1 MSKKESLEMKKI
13 KDSIKREIVVNAPL
27 KQVWDALTKL
37 EHLNLWYTKNAEIEF
52 RIGGKGYMN
61 HGWGATSEG
70 VFTEI
75 DTMKRFV
82 LQSLDGDFTTI
93 TSLEK
98 VKNGIQVSIEY
109 QASFISE
116 MNQSIKENMLFG
128 TSQFLENLKSVYET
142 GIDNRVKFWKA
153 WIGIAHTTNEGGR
166 GTRVLQVKEG
176 SVAAAAGIKP
186 EDIIL
191 EIDGEEIG
199 GYESFERNLNEKDVN
214 CNVTLTIVS
223 KDEKSH
229 VNCLVDA
236 YPVPY

>member
-1 MSKKESLEMKKI
+1 MKKN
-13 KDSIKREIVVNAPL
+13 KDSVKREIVVNAPL
-27 KQVWDALTKL
+27 NKVWDVLTKP
-37 EHLNLWYTKNAEIEF
+37 EHLNLWYTKNADIEF

-75 DTMKRFV
+75 EIVKQFV
-82 LQSLDGDFTTI
+82 LQSTDGDFTTT
-93 TSLEK
+93 TSLEEIEDG
-98 VKNGIQVSIEY
+98 VKVSIEY
-109 QASFISE
+109 QASFIGE
-116 MNQSIKENMLFG
+116 MNQSTKENMLFG

-142 GIDNRVKFWKA
+142 GKDNRSMFWKT
-153 WIGIAHTTNEGGR
+153 WIGIAHTTNEGER
-166 GTRVLQVKEG
+166 GTKVLQVKEG

-191 EIDGEEIG
+191 EIDGEAIG
-199 GYESFERNLNEKDVN
+199 GYESFERILNKKSVKG
-214 CNVTLTIVS
+214 NVTLTIEN
-223 KDEKSH
+223 KNEKSQ

>member
-1 MSKKESLEMKKI
+1 MKKN
-13 KDSIKREIVVNAPL
+13 KDSVKREIVVNAPL
-27 KQVWDALTKL
+27 NKVWDALTKP
-37 EHLNLWYTKNAEIEF
+37 EHLNLWYTKNADIEF
-52 RIGGKGYMN
+52 CIGGKGYMN

-75 DTMKRFV
+75 DIMKRFV
-82 LQSLDGDFTTI
+82 LQSIDGDFTTI
-93 TSLEK
+93 TSLEEIGDS
-98 VKNGIQVSIEY
+98 VKVSIEY
-109 QASFISE
+109 QASFIGE
-116 MNQSIKENMLFG
+116 MNQSTKENMLFG

-142 GIDNRVKFWKA
+142 GTDKRSKFWKT
-153 WIGIAHTTNEGGR
+153 WIGIAHTTNDGER

-191 EIDGEEIG
+191 EVDGEEIE
-199 GYESFERNLNEKDVN
+199 GYESFERTLNEKNVN
-214 CNVTLTIVS
+214 CNVTLTIES
-223 KDEKSH
+223 KNEKSQ